1 MTLNFIIKMQ
11 RIYGVFLQHKYITI
25 IRNTSTNKQHCYT
38 HILPFQMLH
47 ELPYSIHVHV
57 YTAHIHVQYVN
68 IKIYIFKGFGFQCCY
83 GVHRHLCTCTM
94 GMCVCG
100 HSTRAGVTGQGLWP
114 VVSTMLFLS
123 WDNGSNKR

>member
-1 MTLNFIIKMQ
+1 MQ

-25 IRNTSTNKQHCYT
+25 IRNTSTNKHHCYT

-68 IKIYIFKGFGFQCCY
+68 IKFIFLKDLDFNVVMVFTGTC
-83 GVHRHLCTCTM
+83 VH
-94 GMCVCG
+94 V
-100 HSTRAGVTGQGLWP
+100 Q
-114 VVSTMLFLS
+114 
-123 WDNGSNKR
+123 